1 MASEAAIIG
10 KVFQPAREWAGAM
23 MNFLGWDDP
32 EKVKSMTDDM
42 KSMIGTIN
50 GFVGGNIMSTD
61 VVRALTNLGVLAN
74 AENGALPGNLNLK
87 EFETLR
93 DSYATLFNSK
103 EGFEMI
109 VDLYQRD
116 AEIDQLRYEAWTNY
130 SLGGVLKGKLFG
142 DEEFDGTTLSDGEAV
157 LKIRDKINALRDD
170 MITGNE
176 DYGWSDLSEQFES
189 VRSKGKLVSDWNQA
203 TANGQGTISVTA
215 NVQGVN
221 TTFELNM
228 KDAEAKKDGQSV
240 QFLGYSDESGNFE
253 YGGQTYK
260 IQVGPNKPVYEINTG
275 KLDNNDQPIFVIKG
289 FIMGAE

>member
-1 MASEAAIIG
+1 
-10 KVFQPAREWAGAM
+10 
-23 MNFLGWDDP
+23 
-32 EKVKSMTDDM
+32 
-42 KSMIGTIN
+42 
-50 GFVGGNIMSTD
+50 
-61 VVRALTNLGVLAN
+61 
-74 AENGALPGNLNLK
+74 
-87 EFETLR
+87 
-93 DSYATLFNSK
+93 
-103 EGFEMI
+103 MI

-189 VRSKGKLVSDWNQA
+189 VRSKGKLVCDWNQA

>member
-1 MASEAAIIG
+1 MT
-10 KVFQPAREWAGAM
+10 
-23 MNFLGWDDP
+23 FLRWDDP

-103 EGFEMI
+103 EGFNMI
-109 VDLYQRD
+109 VELYQRD
-116 AEIDQLRYEAWTNY
+116 AHIDQMRYEALDNFLLTGT
-130 SLGGVLKGKLFG
+130 LEGRLFG
-142 DEEFDGTTLSDGEAV
+142 NEKFENLSDGEAV
-157 LKIRDKINALRDD
+157 KMIKDRIKGPDGIRND